1 MTSGGQR
8 GGMVA
13 VVIRGAS
20 GIGEATCRVFG
31 HEGMRVVVCDL
42 VAIAAQ
48 ETPNVILSGSQ
59 CLGVADE
66 LSVHGGWTA
75 DWGVV
80 GLGSPIVFET

>member
-1 MTSGGQR
+1 MTSDGQW

-13 VVIRGAS
+13 VAIGGAW

-31 HEGMRVVVCDL
+31 REGMRVVVCDL

-48 ETPNVILSGSQ
+48 ETANVILSDFQ
-59 CLGVADE
+59 CLGVGDGR
-66 LSVHGGWTA
+66 SVHGGWTA
-75 DWGVV
+75 DRGDV